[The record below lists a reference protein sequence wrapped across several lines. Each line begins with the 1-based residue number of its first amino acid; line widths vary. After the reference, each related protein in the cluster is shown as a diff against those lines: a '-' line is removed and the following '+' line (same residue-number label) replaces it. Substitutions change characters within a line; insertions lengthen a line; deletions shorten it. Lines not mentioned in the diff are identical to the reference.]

1 MHLLSLTSCL
11 VSLFPI
17 TPTCHSH
24 SPPTLTGNQSLLLN
38 DYIFVCMYSYK
49 MFIISSEGPFNFSKW
64 C

>member
-17 TPTCHSH
+17 TSTCHSH
-24 SPPTLTGNQSLLLN
+24 SRPTLTGNQSLLLN
-38 DYIFVCMYSYK
+38 DYIFVCMCSYK

-64 C
+64 Y